1 MLQHRLAE
9 FVTLIVILD
18 PAGVLPIFVA
28 LTADCAPAQR
38 RRVALL
44 AIFVSF
50 WVLTAFIVGGEIL
63 LQLMGIPLRSFQ
75 IAGGIVLFLYGV
87 GMVLG
92 EVKDTPA
99 PATSDAI
106 MSLAIYPIAIPG
118 IAGPGSILAVVLLT
132 DNTRF
137 SIPEQFGTLVV
148 LAAALATIL
157 AILLFANPIS
167 RLVGKGGAN
176 VLKRIMG
183 LVLTAVAVNMVL
195 SALSDWLGLPK
206 L

>member
-1 MLQHRLAE
+1 LVLA
-9 FVTLIVILD
+9 
-18 PAGVLPIFVA
+18 
-28 LTADCAPAQR
+28 
-38 RRVALL
+38 
-44 AIFVSF
+44 
-50 WVLTAFIVGGEIL
+50 AFIVAGEVL

-92 EVKDTPA
+92 EVRENPA
-99 PATSDAI
+99 PITSDDI
-106 MSLAIYPIAIPG
+106 ISLAIYPIAIPG
-118 IAGPGSILAVVLLT
+118 IAGPGSILAIVLLT

-137 SIPEQFGTLVV
+137 SILEQFGTLVV
-148 LAAALATIL
+148 LAVALLTVL

-167 RLVGKGGAN
+167 RRIGKGGAN

-195 SALSDWLGLPK
+195 SAVSDWLGLPK